1 MKDQPVTQVVEA
13 LDVRPDAFACT
24 LVEETARNASRCE
37 QLIAGASVGWPFER
51 MAVVDR
57 LVLAMAV
64 AELLDPEGAPTA
76 VVIDEAVELAKT
88 YSTEESGAF
97 VNGILSTIAATVR

>member
-1 MKDQPVTQVVEA
+1 VVASLPVVPDPFCVE
-13 LDVRPDAFACT
+13 
-24 LVEETARNASRCE
+24 LVERAEAGRPRAE
-37 QLIAGASVGWPFER
+37 ELIAAASVGWPLER

-57 LVLAMAV
+57 LVMVLAV
-64 AELLDPEGAPTA
+64 GELLDPEGPPVA

-97 VNGILSTIAATVR
+97 VNGILSTVAAEVR